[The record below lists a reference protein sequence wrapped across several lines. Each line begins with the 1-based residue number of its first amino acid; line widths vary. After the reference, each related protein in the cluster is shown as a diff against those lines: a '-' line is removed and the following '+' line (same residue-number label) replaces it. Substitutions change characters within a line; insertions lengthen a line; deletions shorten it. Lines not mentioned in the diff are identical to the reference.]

1 MTSAIAQLWTSSNY
15 SFKLLGYR
23 NSLPQKQPFYYA
35 VSGSAHK
42 APTYSSRCVSGIPM
56 YRSLQSQQRSDQ
68 LGSAQRT
75 RYHSEDLELP
85 FHEMS
90 RCKSPSVYHYLILRL
105 FCLSVAS
112 TVQGSNSM
120 NLTTSPTNT
129 PDCKSF
135 FQIIE
140 PTNVDM
146 VSRKVDGTKLANS
159 VVFSWCDGKR
169 SSIESEERLQAVC

>member
-112 TVQGSNSM
+112 TVQGSSSM
-120 NLTTSPTNT
+120 NLTTSPTST
-129 PDCKSF
+129 PF
-135 FQIIE
+135 FAKVSSRLSNP
-140 PTNVDM
+140 PTPTSSAAKWTVRNYPTASSSAGATGKGAQ
-146 VSRKVDGTKLANS
+146 SRK
-159 VVFSWCDGKR
+159 R
-169 SSIESEERLQAVC
+169 